1 MRFVGSQGR
10 CRPIVALVAA
20 ALLVAAKL
28 PAQTVTSS
36 RFHDPEAIT
45 ADPTGL
51 RPDTTVKLHPPGPRY
66 PQAQEARGINA
77 APVVA
82 YVIDTTGRIELET
95 ASFLNS
101 SPPEIVDAVCA
112 FLPKKRF
119 EPLVVADQ
127 KWRVLLVDM
136 YGFTVWRNP
145 DTTMLKAATS
155 LEKRTQEEFATAP
168 ISKAVARLDPLP
180 HCPPGKP

>member
-1 MRFVGSQGR
+1 MRFVSDWKR
-10 CRPIVALVAA
+10 DLTIAALVVGAP
-20 ALLVAAKL
+20 LVSVRL
-28 PAQTVTSS
+28 SAQTVAPS
-36 RFHDPEAIT
+36 RFHDPEGIT

-51 RPDTTVKLHPPGPRY
+51 RRDTTVKLHPPGPRY
-66 PQAQEARGINA
+66 PRAREASGINA

-95 ASFLNS
+95 VSFLNS
-101 SPPEIVDAVCA
+101 APSDIVDAVCA
-112 FLPKKRF
+112 FLPMKRY
-119 EPLVVADQ
+119 EPFVVADQ

-155 LEKRTQEEFATAP
+155 LEKRTQEEFATSP